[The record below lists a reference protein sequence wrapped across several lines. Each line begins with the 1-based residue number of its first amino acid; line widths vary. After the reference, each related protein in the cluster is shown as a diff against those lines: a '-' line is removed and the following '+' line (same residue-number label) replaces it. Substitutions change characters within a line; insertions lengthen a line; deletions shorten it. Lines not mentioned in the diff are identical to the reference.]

1 MVYPAFQPHGAGPD
15 PSALLRSMA
24 SAFEQVVKS
33 VGLELDQNR
42 ELVPVYSLQNS
53 ASFQPYCLLS
63 RKPGSRFFRRYTC
76 VNLSIRDILEPD
88 VPEPAVEHVGPFYFQ
103 DTVDGHLGGSVEV
116 LAPGQGKIAGGAAVS
131 DSSSASMNVCKLQ
144 VPPNTWVAMHRE
156 RRLRQ
161 PEHKIL
167 QELRKRGRDVFVVTE
182 VLQTQK
188 EVEVTRTHKHEG
200 SGQFS
205 LPGAMCFQGEGK
217 GHLSRK
223 KTVTIPSGTVL
234 AFRVA
239 QLVFTGSEWDILF
252 VPERKQRTFMLPQT
266 DDQPQRLFSLST
278 LLKSIGDHLRPLSDG
293 LGEDQVV
300 STEDFQ
306 GLQAEVRAWAGF
318 LENLSKTLCEQLLR
332 GLGQVLRDELALQTL
347 EELLE
352 QGLSCGRAEPL
363 QGPAGRVLECL
374 VLSCGTLVEELAGP
388 VSYLLGALAA
398 LSEAQRVLL
407 AEVLEASALLEPL
420 ELVEKLLEQSSPW
433 QERRALSL
441 PSGLPVGRWGPEVPA
456 WILLEACGLELQ
468 VDTPQVCWKPEAQG
482 CTCALYA
489 CLALLSKLS
498 QLC

>member
-1 MVYPAFQPHGAGPD
+1 
-15 PSALLRSMA
+15 MA
-24 SAFEQVVKS
+24 SAFERVVKS

-42 ELVPVYSLQNS
+42 ELVPVYSLQSS
-53 ASFQPYCLLS
+53 ANFQPYRLLS
-63 RKPGSRFFRRYTC
+63 RKPSSRFFRRYTC

-88 VPEPAVEHVGPFYFQ
+88 APEPAVEHVGPFYFQ
-103 DTVDGHLGGSVEV
+103 DAVDGHLGGSVEV
-116 LAPGQGKIAGGAAVS
+116 VAPGQGKIAGGAAVS
-131 DSSSASMNVCKLQ
+131 GSSSASMNVCKLQ
-144 VPPNTWVAMHRE
+144 VPPNAWVAMHRE

-167 QELRKRGRDVFVVTE
+167 QELRNRGRDVFVVTE

-205 LPGAMCFQGEGK
+205 LPGAVCFQGEGK

-223 KTVTIPSGTVL
+223 KTVTIPSGSVL

-239 QLVFTGSEWDILF
+239 QLVFTGPEWDILF
-252 VPERKQRTFMLPQT
+252 VPEKRQRTFMRPQT
-266 DDQPQRLFSLST
+266 GDQPQRPSSLST
-278 LLKSIGDHLRPLSDG
+278 LLKSIGDHLRFLSDG

-306 GLQAEVRAWAGF
+306 GLQAEVKAWAGF

-347 EELLE
+347 EESLE
-352 QGLSCGRAEPL
+352 QGLCCGRAEPL
-363 QGPAGRVLECL
+363 QGPAGHVLECL
-374 VLSCGTLVEELAGP
+374 VLPCRTLVEELAGP
-388 VSYLLGALAA
+388 VTYLLGALAA

-420 ELVEKLLEQSSPW
+420 KLVEKLLEQSSPW
-433 QERRALSL
+433 KEPRALSL
-441 PSGLPVGRWGPEVPA
+441 PPGLLAGRWGPEVPA
-456 WILLEACGLELQ
+456 WILLEASGLELQ
-468 VDTPQVCWKPEAQG
+468 VNAPQVCWKPEAQG
-482 CTCALYA
+482 CACALYA